1 MIKNK
6 VDMEENKVDME
17 EGPNMSIS
25 KVVEMTNYSISDAG
39 LLPES
44 FFHEKVSGSGGF
56 TQQGEGIWTAMVL
69 MVAMVMAIMALLGVF
84 LIWVG
89 IMSWVLGHDLRM
101 DPRYVCVYLRS

>member
-1 MIKNK
+1 
-6 VDMEENKVDME
+6 MEENKLDME
-17 EGPNMSIS
+17 EGANMSIR
-25 KVVEMTNYSISDAG
+25 KVVEMTNYSTSDAG

-56 TQQGEGIWTAMVL
+56 TQQLEGIWAAMAL
-69 MVAMVMAIMALLGVF
+69 MVAMAVAIMALLGVF